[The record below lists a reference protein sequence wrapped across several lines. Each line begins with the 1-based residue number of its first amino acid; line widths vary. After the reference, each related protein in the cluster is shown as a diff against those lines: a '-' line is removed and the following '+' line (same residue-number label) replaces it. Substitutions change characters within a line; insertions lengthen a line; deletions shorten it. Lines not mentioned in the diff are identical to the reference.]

1 MSEEDQTLP
10 GLRILDSW
18 VRAQTQAWQK
28 QVDTL
33 NEVWGDVMADAKPAT
48 FLQGYTKI
56 CNTYAENARQMW
68 QWMGAPLAGSAAP
81 LTDCPTVV
89 FVIDHV
95 AESSDRRTVP
105 VPYNVAQG
113 AVLASSLKRIDGAEE
128 PNVADKLDI
137 APHSDGHSVI
147 VSVKAIP
154 KNPRPTGTYIAFIHS
169 KKLPPPLVPIA
180 VVLVRF
186 LAAPPAP
193 APTPSP

>member
-10 GLRILDSW
+10 GLQILDSW

-28 QVDTL
+28 QVDTF
-33 NEVWGDVMADAKPAT
+33 NEVWGDVMEDAKPAT

-56 CNTYAENARQMW
+56 CNTYAENARLLW
-68 QWMGAPLAGSAAP
+68 QWMGAPLSGSAAP

-89 FVIDHV
+89 FVLDHV

-105 VPYNVAQG
+105 LPFNVAPG
-113 AVLASSLKRIDGAEE
+113 DIAPAPLKRIDGADEA
-128 PNVADKLDI
+128 NVANKLDI
-137 APHSDGHSVI
+137 APHSDGRSI
-147 VSVKAIP
+147 VLGVKAIP
-154 KNPRPTGTYIAFIHS
+154 SPRPTGTYIAFIHS

-186 LAAPPAP
+186 LAAPPVP
-193 APTPSP
+193 APTPNP